1 MSNENQNIPGADQRS
16 SNRVS
21 PEVGHVAA
29 PAISIVARTALTAT
43 YWLIA
48 GAVASTVLWGVF
60 MFFVPSVFS
69 GGGGLIDNG
78 TGFGDLVRRV
88 VLSSAIIG
96 EINGYALIVIGLAL
110 SAVGGDVNGK
120 ATHRVAIAVGAAGIV
135 LYLLLSPYVHYLQGY

>member
-1 MSNENQNIPGADQRS
+1 MTNESQNSQGADQRN

-21 PEVGHVAA
+21 PEVVRAAA

-48 GAVASTVLWGVF
+48 VGVASAVLWVVF
-60 MFFVPSVFS
+60 MFFVPSAFS
-69 GGGGLIDNG
+69 GDGGLIDNG

-88 VLSSAIIG
+88 VLGSASIG